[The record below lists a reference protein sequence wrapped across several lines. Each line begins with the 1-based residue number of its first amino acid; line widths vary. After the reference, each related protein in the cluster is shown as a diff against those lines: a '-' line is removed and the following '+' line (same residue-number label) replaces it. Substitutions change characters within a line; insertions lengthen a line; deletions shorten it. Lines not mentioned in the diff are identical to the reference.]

1 MVNKVLLI
9 EDDIKIS
16 DLVKDSLL
24 DEGYVVDQAFDGE
37 EGYFK
42 ILENQPDLII
52 LDIMIPKM
60 NGFKVCAKVREH
72 GVMSPILMLTAKSG
86 EYDVEEG
93 LDTGANDYLKKP
105 FSMIELLARVR
116 KLLKKDIAPTNTLEF
131 QDLKIDL
138 AARKATHNKLEI
150 ELTRQEFDLLSYLLE
165 NSGNVLTKKELL
177 EEIWD
182 ILQPTEEDVNKV
194 EVYIGYLRKKLKPFN
209 LDVCINTV
217 RGFGYR
223 WNWLKNIGI
232 RTKIISIT
240 LLFLGI
246 GLFIAPGVLVD
257 IAELRFKQVIEEG
270 SDKLVEELKEDYQN
284 LEPLESQRFIP
295 YFVLVYDKQNGKLIS
310 QYSFFPPNLIDDY
323 DPQSNKFSE
332 NLTDL
337 NFIKTESNDKKV
349 DIVVGFSESTPSEII
364 NGIER
369 IFIVIYILASLL
381 VIVGILISIQIAL
394 KPVDKSIKKIEK
406 LDPLNKLE
414 KLDEVASNDEIGNL
428 ISTFNSLLEKV
439 NISSISQKQFI
450 SNASHEL
457 KTPLTSLKLQIEK
470 LSVLNG
476 VDEEMIK
483 NIQEDI
489 NEIQSTLEALLD
501 LENSGS
507 NTEGSEEVLV
517 NDLIKGVVV
526 GTDVIFQDKKEIKI
540 FSNSNVIKLM
550 LNNLIGNAENL
561 NQTKL

>member
-1 MVNKVLLI
+1 M
-9 EDDIKIS
+9 
-16 DLVKDSLL
+16 
-24 DEGYVVDQAFDGE
+24 
-37 EGYFK
+37 
-42 ILENQPDLII
+42 
-52 LDIMIPKM
+52 
-60 NGFKVCAKVREH
+60 
-72 GVMSPILMLTAKSG
+72 
-86 EYDVEEG
+86 
-93 LDTGANDYLKKP
+93 
-105 FSMIELLARVR
+105 
-116 KLLKKDIAPTNTLEF
+116 
-131 QDLKIDL
+131 
-138 AARKATHNKLEI
+138 
-150 ELTRQEFDLLSYLLE
+150 
-165 NSGNVLTKKELL
+165 
-177 EEIWD
+177 
-182 ILQPTEEDVNKV
+182 
-194 EVYIGYLRKKLKPFN
+194 
-209 LDVCINTV
+209 
-217 RGFGYR
+217 
-223 WNWLKNIGI
+223 KNIGI

-240 LLFLGI
+240 LLFLGV

-310 QYSFFPPNLIDDY
+310 EYSFFPPNLIDDY

-550 LNNLIGNAENL
+550 LNNLIGNAEKFKSNKTVISTDFVHGIPSVIVEDDGGGIKPENYDL
-561 NQTKL
+561 IFTPFWQEDESRTRNKSGKGIGLSIVKNIALKYGWTISVDRSELGGAKFIISF

>member
-1 MVNKVLLI
+1 MK
-9 EDDIKIS
+9 
-16 DLVKDSLL
+16 
-24 DEGYVVDQAFDGE
+24 
-37 EGYFK
+37 
-42 ILENQPDLII
+42 
-52 LDIMIPKM
+52 
-60 NGFKVCAKVREH
+60 
-72 GVMSPILMLTAKSG
+72 
-86 EYDVEEG
+86 
-93 LDTGANDYLKKP
+93 
-105 FSMIELLARVR
+105 
-116 KLLKKDIAPTNTLEF
+116 
-131 QDLKIDL
+131 
-138 AARKATHNKLEI
+138 
-150 ELTRQEFDLLSYLLE
+150 
-165 NSGNVLTKKELL
+165 NV
-177 EEIWD
+177 
-182 ILQPTEEDVNKV
+182 
-194 EVYIGYLRKKLKPFN
+194 
-209 LDVCINTV
+209 
-217 RGFGYR
+217 
-223 WNWLKNIGI
+223 GI

-240 LLFLGI
+240 LLFLGV

-257 IAELRFKQVIEEG
+257 IAELRFKEVLEEG
-270 SDKLVEELKEDYQN
+270 SDELVKELKEDYQN
-284 LEPLESQRFIP
+284 LEPLGSQRFIP
-295 YFVLVYDKQNGKLIS
+295 YFVLIYDKQNGKLIS
-310 QYSFFPPNLIDDY
+310 EYSFFPPNLIDYY

-476 VDEEMIK
+476 VNVEMIK

-489 NEIQSTLEALLD
+489 DEIQSTLEALLD
-501 LENSGS
+501 LETSGS

-517 NDLIKGVVV
+517 NELIKTVVV
-526 GTDVIFQDKKEIKI
+526 GTDIVFQDKKEIKV
-540 FSNSNVIKLM
+540 FSNSKVVKLM
-550 LNNLIGNAENL
+550 LNNLIVNAEKFKSKTTVISADLVHGIPSVIVEDDGGGIKPENYDL
-561 NQTKL
+561 IFTPFWQEDESRTRNKSGKGIGLSIVKNITLKYGWTISVDKSELGGAKFIISF

>member
-1 MVNKVLLI
+1 MK
-9 EDDIKIS
+9 
-16 DLVKDSLL
+16 
-24 DEGYVVDQAFDGE
+24 
-37 EGYFK
+37 
-42 ILENQPDLII
+42 
-52 LDIMIPKM
+52 
-60 NGFKVCAKVREH
+60 
-72 GVMSPILMLTAKSG
+72 
-86 EYDVEEG
+86 
-93 LDTGANDYLKKP
+93 
-105 FSMIELLARVR
+105 
-116 KLLKKDIAPTNTLEF
+116 
-131 QDLKIDL
+131 
-138 AARKATHNKLEI
+138 
-150 ELTRQEFDLLSYLLE
+150 
-165 NSGNVLTKKELL
+165 NV
-177 EEIWD
+177 
-182 ILQPTEEDVNKV
+182 
-194 EVYIGYLRKKLKPFN
+194 
-209 LDVCINTV
+209 
-217 RGFGYR
+217 
-223 WNWLKNIGI
+223 GI
-232 RTKIISIT
+232 RIKIISIT
-240 LLFLGI
+240 LLFLGV

-284 LEPLESQRFIP
+284 LEPLGSQRFIP

-310 QYSFFPPNLIDDY
+310 EYSFFPPNLIDDY

-369 IFIVIYILASLL
+369 IFIAIYILASLL

-414 KLDEVASNDEIGNL
+414 KLDAVASNDEIGNL

-476 VDEEMIK
+476 VNVEMIK

-489 NEIQSTLEALLD
+489 DEIQSTLEALLD
-501 LENSGS
+501 LETSGS

-517 NDLIKGVVV
+517 NELIKAIVV
-526 GTDVIFQDKKEIKI
+526 GTDIVFQDKKEIKV
-540 FSNSNVIKLM
+540 FSNSKVVKLM
-550 LNNLIGNAENL
+550 LNNLIGNAEKFKSKTTVISADLVHGIPSVIVEDDGGGIKPENYDL
-561 NQTKL
+561 IFTPFWQEDESRTRNKSGKGIGLSIVKNIALKYGWTISVDKSELGGAKFIISF

>member
-1 MVNKVLLI
+1 M
-9 EDDIKIS
+9 
-16 DLVKDSLL
+16 
-24 DEGYVVDQAFDGE
+24 
-37 EGYFK
+37 
-42 ILENQPDLII
+42 
-52 LDIMIPKM
+52 
-60 NGFKVCAKVREH
+60 
-72 GVMSPILMLTAKSG
+72 
-86 EYDVEEG
+86 
-93 LDTGANDYLKKP
+93 
-105 FSMIELLARVR
+105 
-116 KLLKKDIAPTNTLEF
+116 
-131 QDLKIDL
+131 
-138 AARKATHNKLEI
+138 
-150 ELTRQEFDLLSYLLE
+150 
-165 NSGNVLTKKELL
+165 
-177 EEIWD
+177 
-182 ILQPTEEDVNKV
+182 
-194 EVYIGYLRKKLKPFN
+194 
-209 LDVCINTV
+209 
-217 RGFGYR
+217 
-223 WNWLKNIGI
+223 KNIGI

-240 LLFLGI
+240 LLFLGV

-310 QYSFFPPNLIDDY
+310 EYSFFPPNLIDDY

-414 KLDEVASNDEIGNL
+414 KLDAVASNDEIGNL

-476 VDEEMIK
+476 VNEEMIK

-501 LENSGS
+501 LETSGS

-517 NDLIKGVVV
+517 NDLIKEVVV

-550 LNNLIGNAENL
+550 LNNLIGNAEKFKSNKTVISTDFVHGIPSVIVEDDGGGIKPENYDL
-561 NQTKL
+561 IFTPFWQEDESRTRNKGGKGIGLSIVKNITLKYGWTISVDKSELGGAKFIISF

>member
-1 MVNKVLLI
+1 M
-9 EDDIKIS
+9 
-16 DLVKDSLL
+16 
-24 DEGYVVDQAFDGE
+24 
-37 EGYFK
+37 
-42 ILENQPDLII
+42 
-52 LDIMIPKM
+52 
-60 NGFKVCAKVREH
+60 
-72 GVMSPILMLTAKSG
+72 
-86 EYDVEEG
+86 
-93 LDTGANDYLKKP
+93 
-105 FSMIELLARVR
+105 
-116 KLLKKDIAPTNTLEF
+116 
-131 QDLKIDL
+131 
-138 AARKATHNKLEI
+138 
-150 ELTRQEFDLLSYLLE
+150 
-165 NSGNVLTKKELL
+165 
-177 EEIWD
+177 
-182 ILQPTEEDVNKV
+182 
-194 EVYIGYLRKKLKPFN
+194 
-209 LDVCINTV
+209 
-217 RGFGYR
+217 
-223 WNWLKNIGI
+223 KNIGI

-240 LLFLGI
+240 LLFLGV

-310 QYSFFPPNLIDDY
+310 EYSFFPPNLIDDY

-501 LENSGS
+501 LETSGS

-517 NDLIKGVVV
+517 NELIKTVVV
-526 GTDVIFQDKKEIKI
+526 GTDIVFQDKKEIKV
-540 FSNSNVIKLM
+540 FSNSKVVKLM
-550 LNNLIGNAENL
+550 LNNLIGNAEKFKSKTTVISTDLIHGVPSVIVEDDGGGIKPENYDL
-561 NQTKL
+561 IFTPFWQEDESRTRNKSGKGIGLSIVKNIALKYGWTISVDKSELGGAKFIISF

>member
-1 MVNKVLLI
+1 MK
-9 EDDIKIS
+9 
-16 DLVKDSLL
+16 
-24 DEGYVVDQAFDGE
+24 
-37 EGYFK
+37 
-42 ILENQPDLII
+42 
-52 LDIMIPKM
+52 
-60 NGFKVCAKVREH
+60 
-72 GVMSPILMLTAKSG
+72 
-86 EYDVEEG
+86 
-93 LDTGANDYLKKP
+93 
-105 FSMIELLARVR
+105 
-116 KLLKKDIAPTNTLEF
+116 
-131 QDLKIDL
+131 
-138 AARKATHNKLEI
+138 
-150 ELTRQEFDLLSYLLE
+150 
-165 NSGNVLTKKELL
+165 NV
-177 EEIWD
+177 
-182 ILQPTEEDVNKV
+182 
-194 EVYIGYLRKKLKPFN
+194 
-209 LDVCINTV
+209 
-217 RGFGYR
+217 
-223 WNWLKNIGI
+223 GI
-232 RTKIISIT
+232 RIKIISIT
-240 LLFLGI
+240 LVFLGV

-310 QYSFFPPNLIDDY
+310 EYSFFPPNLIDDY

-550 LNNLIGNAENL
+550 LNNLIGNAEKFKSNKTVISTDFVHGIPSVIVEDDGGGIKPENYDL
-561 NQTKL
+561 IFTPFWQEDESRTRNKGGKGIGLSIVKNIALKYGWTISVDKSELGGAKFIISF

>member
-1 MVNKVLLI
+1 M
-9 EDDIKIS
+9 
-16 DLVKDSLL
+16 
-24 DEGYVVDQAFDGE
+24 
-37 EGYFK
+37 
-42 ILENQPDLII
+42 
-52 LDIMIPKM
+52 
-60 NGFKVCAKVREH
+60 
-72 GVMSPILMLTAKSG
+72 
-86 EYDVEEG
+86 
-93 LDTGANDYLKKP
+93 
-105 FSMIELLARVR
+105 
-116 KLLKKDIAPTNTLEF
+116 
-131 QDLKIDL
+131 
-138 AARKATHNKLEI
+138 
-150 ELTRQEFDLLSYLLE
+150 
-165 NSGNVLTKKELL
+165 
-177 EEIWD
+177 
-182 ILQPTEEDVNKV
+182 
-194 EVYIGYLRKKLKPFN
+194 
-209 LDVCINTV
+209 
-217 RGFGYR
+217 
-223 WNWLKNIGI
+223 KNIGI

-240 LLFLGI
+240 LLFLGV
-246 GLFIAPGVLVD
+246 GLFIAPEVLVN
-257 IAELRFKQVIEEG
+257 IAELRFKEILEEG
-270 SDKLVEELKEDYQN
+270 SGKLVEELKEDYQN

-310 QYSFFPPNLIDDY
+310 EYSFFPPNLIDDY

-476 VDEEMIK
+476 VNVEMIK

-489 NEIQSTLEALLD
+489 DEIQSTLEALLD
-501 LENSGS
+501 LETSGS

-517 NDLIKGVVV
+517 NELIKAIVV
-526 GTDVIFQDKKEIKI
+526 GTDIVFQDKKEIKV
-540 FSNSNVIKLM
+540 FSNSKVVKLM
-550 LNNLIGNAENL
+550 LNNLIGNAEKFKSDKTVISTDFVHGIPSVIVEDDGGGIKPENYDL
-561 NQTKL
+561 IFTPFWQEDESRTRNKGGKGIGLSIVKNIALKYGWTISVDKSELGGAKFIISF

>member
-1 MVNKVLLI
+1 M
-9 EDDIKIS
+9 
-16 DLVKDSLL
+16 
-24 DEGYVVDQAFDGE
+24 
-37 EGYFK
+37 
-42 ILENQPDLII
+42 
-52 LDIMIPKM
+52 
-60 NGFKVCAKVREH
+60 
-72 GVMSPILMLTAKSG
+72 
-86 EYDVEEG
+86 
-93 LDTGANDYLKKP
+93 
-105 FSMIELLARVR
+105 
-116 KLLKKDIAPTNTLEF
+116 
-131 QDLKIDL
+131 
-138 AARKATHNKLEI
+138 
-150 ELTRQEFDLLSYLLE
+150 
-165 NSGNVLTKKELL
+165 
-177 EEIWD
+177 
-182 ILQPTEEDVNKV
+182 
-194 EVYIGYLRKKLKPFN
+194 
-209 LDVCINTV
+209 
-217 RGFGYR
+217 
-223 WNWLKNIGI
+223 KNIGI

-240 LLFLGI
+240 LLFLGV

-501 LENSGS
+501 LETSGS

-526 GTDVIFQDKKEIKI
+526 GTDIVFQDKKEIKV
-540 FSNSNVIKLM
+540 FSNSKVVKLM
-550 LNNLIGNAENL
+550 LNNLIGNAEKFKSNKTVISTDFVHGIPSVIVEDDGGGIKPENYDL
-561 NQTKL
+561 IFTPFWQEDESRTRNKSGKGIGLSIVKNISLKYGWTISIDKSELGGAKFIISF

>member
-1 MVNKVLLI
+1 
-9 EDDIKIS
+9 
-16 DLVKDSLL
+16 
-24 DEGYVVDQAFDGE
+24 
-37 EGYFK
+37 
-42 ILENQPDLII
+42 
-52 LDIMIPKM
+52 
-60 NGFKVCAKVREH
+60 
-72 GVMSPILMLTAKSG
+72 
-86 EYDVEEG
+86 
-93 LDTGANDYLKKP
+93 
-105 FSMIELLARVR
+105 
-116 KLLKKDIAPTNTLEF
+116 
-131 QDLKIDL
+131 
-138 AARKATHNKLEI
+138 
-150 ELTRQEFDLLSYLLE
+150 
-165 NSGNVLTKKELL
+165 
-177 EEIWD
+177 
-182 ILQPTEEDVNKV
+182 
-194 EVYIGYLRKKLKPFN
+194 
-209 LDVCINTV
+209 
-217 RGFGYR
+217 
-223 WNWLKNIGI
+223 LKNIGI

-240 LLFLGI
+240 LLFLGV

-310 QYSFFPPNLIDDY
+310 EYSFFPPNLIDDY

-501 LENSGS
+501 LETLGS

-550 LNNLIGNAENL
+550 LNNLIGNAEKFKSNKTVISTDFVHGIPSVIVEDDGGGIKPENYDL
-561 NQTKL
+561 IFTPFWQEDESRTRNKGGKGIGLSIVKNITLKYGWTISVDKSELGGAKFIISF

>member
-1 MVNKVLLI
+1 MK
-9 EDDIKIS
+9 
-16 DLVKDSLL
+16 
-24 DEGYVVDQAFDGE
+24 
-37 EGYFK
+37 
-42 ILENQPDLII
+42 
-52 LDIMIPKM
+52 
-60 NGFKVCAKVREH
+60 
-72 GVMSPILMLTAKSG
+72 
-86 EYDVEEG
+86 
-93 LDTGANDYLKKP
+93 
-105 FSMIELLARVR
+105 
-116 KLLKKDIAPTNTLEF
+116 
-131 QDLKIDL
+131 
-138 AARKATHNKLEI
+138 
-150 ELTRQEFDLLSYLLE
+150 
-165 NSGNVLTKKELL
+165 NV
-177 EEIWD
+177 
-182 ILQPTEEDVNKV
+182 
-194 EVYIGYLRKKLKPFN
+194 
-209 LDVCINTV
+209 
-217 RGFGYR
+217 
-223 WNWLKNIGI
+223 GI

-240 LLFLGI
+240 LLFLGV
-246 GLFIAPGVLVD
+246 GLFIAPEVLVD
-257 IAELRFKQVIEEG
+257 IAELRFKEILEEG

-284 LEPLESQRFIP
+284 LEPLDGQRFIP
-295 YFVLVYDKQNGKLIS
+295 YFVLVYDKRNGKLIS
-310 QYSFFPPNLIDDY
+310 EYSFFPPNLIDNY
-323 DPQSNKFSE
+323 DPKSNKFSE

-501 LENSGS
+501 LETSGS

-517 NDLIKGVVV
+517 NELIKAIVV
-526 GTDVIFQDKKEIKI
+526 GTDIVFQDKKEIKV
-540 FSNSNVIKLM
+540 FSNSKVVKLM
-550 LNNLIGNAENL
+550 LNNLIGNAEKFKSKTTVISTDLVHGIPSVIVEDDGGGIKPENYDL
-561 NQTKL
+561 IFTPFWQEDESRTRNKSGRGIGLSIVKNIALKYGWTISVDKSELGGAKFIISF

>member
-1 MVNKVLLI
+1 MK
-9 EDDIKIS
+9 
-16 DLVKDSLL
+16 
-24 DEGYVVDQAFDGE
+24 
-37 EGYFK
+37 
-42 ILENQPDLII
+42 
-52 LDIMIPKM
+52 
-60 NGFKVCAKVREH
+60 
-72 GVMSPILMLTAKSG
+72 
-86 EYDVEEG
+86 
-93 LDTGANDYLKKP
+93 
-105 FSMIELLARVR
+105 
-116 KLLKKDIAPTNTLEF
+116 
-131 QDLKIDL
+131 
-138 AARKATHNKLEI
+138 
-150 ELTRQEFDLLSYLLE
+150 
-165 NSGNVLTKKELL
+165 NV
-177 EEIWD
+177 
-182 ILQPTEEDVNKV
+182 
-194 EVYIGYLRKKLKPFN
+194 
-209 LDVCINTV
+209 
-217 RGFGYR
+217 
-223 WNWLKNIGI
+223 GI

-240 LLFLGI
+240 LLFLGV

-501 LENSGS
+501 LENLGS

-550 LNNLIGNAENL
+550 LNNLIGNAEKFKSNKTVISTDFVHGIPSVIVEDDGGGIKPENYDL
-561 NQTKL
+561 IFTPFWQEDESRTRNKGGKGIGLSIVKNIALKYGWTISVDKSELGGAKFIISF

>member
-1 MVNKVLLI
+1 MK
-9 EDDIKIS
+9 
-16 DLVKDSLL
+16 
-24 DEGYVVDQAFDGE
+24 
-37 EGYFK
+37 
-42 ILENQPDLII
+42 
-52 LDIMIPKM
+52 
-60 NGFKVCAKVREH
+60 
-72 GVMSPILMLTAKSG
+72 
-86 EYDVEEG
+86 
-93 LDTGANDYLKKP
+93 
-105 FSMIELLARVR
+105 
-116 KLLKKDIAPTNTLEF
+116 
-131 QDLKIDL
+131 
-138 AARKATHNKLEI
+138 
-150 ELTRQEFDLLSYLLE
+150 
-165 NSGNVLTKKELL
+165 NV
-177 EEIWD
+177 
-182 ILQPTEEDVNKV
+182 
-194 EVYIGYLRKKLKPFN
+194 
-209 LDVCINTV
+209 
-217 RGFGYR
+217 
-223 WNWLKNIGI
+223 GI

-246 GLFIAPGVLVD
+246 GLFIAPEVLVD
-257 IAELRFKQVIEEG
+257 IAELRFKEVLEEG
-270 SDKLVEELKEDYQN
+270 SDELVKELKEDYQN
-284 LEPLESQRFIP
+284 LEPLGSQRFIP
-295 YFVLVYDKQNGKLIS
+295 YFVLIYDKQNGKLIS
-310 QYSFFPPNLIDDY
+310 EYSFFPPNLIDYY

-501 LENSGS
+501 LETSGS

-517 NDLIKGVVV
+517 NELIKTVVV
-526 GTDVIFQDKKEIKI
+526 GTDIVFQDKKEIKV
-540 FSNSNVIKLM
+540 FSNSKVVKLM
-550 LNNLIGNAENL
+550 LNNLIGNAEKFKSNKTVISTDFVHGIPSVIVEDDGGGIKPENYDL
-561 NQTKL
+561 IFTPFWQEDESRTRNKGGKGIGLSIVKNITLKYGWTISVDKSELGGAKFIISF

>member
-1 MVNKVLLI
+1 M
-9 EDDIKIS
+9 
-16 DLVKDSLL
+16 
-24 DEGYVVDQAFDGE
+24 
-37 EGYFK
+37 
-42 ILENQPDLII
+42 
-52 LDIMIPKM
+52 
-60 NGFKVCAKVREH
+60 
-72 GVMSPILMLTAKSG
+72 
-86 EYDVEEG
+86 
-93 LDTGANDYLKKP
+93 
-105 FSMIELLARVR
+105 
-116 KLLKKDIAPTNTLEF
+116 
-131 QDLKIDL
+131 
-138 AARKATHNKLEI
+138 
-150 ELTRQEFDLLSYLLE
+150 
-165 NSGNVLTKKELL
+165 
-177 EEIWD
+177 
-182 ILQPTEEDVNKV
+182 
-194 EVYIGYLRKKLKPFN
+194 
-209 LDVCINTV
+209 
-217 RGFGYR
+217 
-223 WNWLKNIGI
+223 KNIGI

-240 LLFLGI
+240 LLFLGV

-310 QYSFFPPNLIDDY
+310 EYSFFPPNLIDDY

-414 KLDEVASNDEIGNL
+414 KLDEVASNDEIGKL

-476 VDEEMIK
+476 VNEEMIK

-501 LENSGS
+501 LETLGS
-507 NTEGSEEVLV
+507 NTESSEEVLV

-550 LNNLIGNAENL
+550 LNNLIGNAEKFKSNKTVISTDFVHGIPSVIVEDDGGGIKPENYDL
-561 NQTKL
+561 IFTPFWQEDESRTRNKGGKGIGLSIVKNITLKYGWTISVDKSELGGAKFIISF